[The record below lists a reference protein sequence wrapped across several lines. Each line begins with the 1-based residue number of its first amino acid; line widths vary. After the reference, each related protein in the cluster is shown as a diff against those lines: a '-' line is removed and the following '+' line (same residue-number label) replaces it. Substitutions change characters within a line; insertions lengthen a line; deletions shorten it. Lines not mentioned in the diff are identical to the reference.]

1 MMRRIKRL
9 RPTGKK
15 RIPVATKSFGRRT
28 SWNIIILVFG
38 LALFGLTMIFNV
50 SALSALSDFGDKF
63 YYVKEQAQWFAVGTI
78 VMIFLM
84 HMNYRQLQLIAIPLL
99 LSTFALLAA
108 VFLPG
113 IGIRAYGASRWVDLG
128 FITVQPAELAKLTL
142 IIYLA
147 AWFSNKE
154 EKRLTSFL
162 VLLGLIIGPVIL
174 QPDLGTSV
182 VLVTISLAMYFLSGA
197 PFWHFGMLVPVVGAG
212 IAGLAISAPYRM
224 QRVLTFL
231 NPSADPQ
238 GFSYHVRQ
246 IQIALGSGGLFGVGI
261 GESRQK
267 YAYLP
272 EVTTDSIF
280 AIIGEEFGFIGATI
294 VMILFF
300 VLVLSAL
307 RIAFTASDD
316 FGKLLAGGIAFAL
329 SLQIIINL
337 SAMVSLIPLTGIPLP
352 FISYGGSNL
361 VVSCAMIGILAS
373 IARLRKSTK

>member
-1 MMRRIKRL
+1 MRRIKPL
-9 RPTGKK
+9 T
-15 RIPVATKSFGRRT
+15 TKPAGSRT
-28 SWNIIILVFG
+28 SWHLVLLVFG
-38 LALFGLTMIFNV
+38 LAVFGLTMIFNV
-50 SALSALSDFGDKF
+50 SALSALSDFNDKF
-63 YYVKEQAQWFAVGTI
+63 HYVKEQTQWLIVGTL

-84 HMNYRQLQLIAIPLL
+84 HFNYRRLQMLAVPLL
-99 LSTFALLAA
+99 FGTFILLIA

-113 IGIRAYGASRWVDLG
+113 IGIHAYGASRWVNFG
-128 FITVQPAELAKLTL
+128 FFTLQPAELAKLAL

-182 VLVTISLAMYFLSGA
+182 VLVAISLAMYFMSGA
-197 PFWHFGMLVPVVGAG
+197 PYWHFGMLVPVAGAG

-224 QRVLTFL
+224 QRVMTFL
-231 NPSADPQ
+231 NSSTDPQ

-280 AIIGEEFGFIGATI
+280 AIIGEEFGFIGATV
-294 VMILFF
+294 VMAIFLYLIF
-300 VLVLSAL
+300 SAL
-307 RIAFTASDD
+307 RIAFTAADD

-329 SLQIIINL
+329 SLQTIINL

-361 VVSCAMIGILAS
+361 IVSCAMVGILAS
-373 IARLRKSTK
+373 IVRLRKNTS

>member
-1 MMRRIKRL
+1 MRRITRL
-9 RPTGKK
+9 RPTTKK
-15 RIPVATKSFGRRT
+15 RIHVSSKSAGGKT
-28 SWNIIILVFG
+28 SWNLIVLVFG

-50 SALSALSDFGDKF
+50 SALTALSDFDDKF
-63 YYVKEQAQWFAVGTI
+63 YYVKEQAQWLVVGTI
-78 VMIFLM
+78 VMITLM
-84 HMNYRQLQLIAIPLL
+84 HLNYRRLQLLAIPLL
-99 LSTFALLAA
+99 LGTFGLLVA

-113 IGIRAYGASRWVDLG
+113 IGIRAYGASRWVNLG
-128 FITVQPAELAKLTL
+128 FFSLQPAELAKLTL

-162 VLLGLIIGPVIL
+162 VLLGLVIGPVVL

-182 VLVTISLAMYFLSGA
+182 ILITISLVMYFLSGA
-197 PFWHFGMLVPVVGAG
+197 PIWHFAMLVPVVGLG

-224 QRVLTFL
+224 QRVMTFF

-246 IQIALGSGGLFGVGI
+246 IQIALGSGGIFGVGI

-280 AIIGEEFGFIGATI
+280 AIIGEEFGLIGATVII
-294 VMILFF
+294 VLFILLIF
-300 VLVLSAL
+300 SAL
-307 RIAFTASDD
+307 KIAMTTSDD

-329 SLQIIINL
+329 SLQVIINL

-361 VVSCAMIGILAS
+361 VVSCAMVGMLAS
-373 IARLRKSTK
+373 VARFRKGVT

>member
-1 MMRRIKRL
+1 MRRIRRL

-15 RIPVATKSFGRRT
+15 RIHVPAKFYGGRT
-28 SWNIIILVFG
+28 SWNIILLVFG

-63 YYVKEQAQWFAVGTI
+63 YYVKEQAQWLVVGTV
-78 VMIFLM
+78 VMVFLM
-84 HMNYRQLQLIAIPLL
+84 HINYRQLQILAIPLL
-99 LSTFALLAA
+99 LSTFALLVA

-113 IGIRAYGASRWVDLG
+113 IGIHAYGASRWVNLG
-128 FITVQPAELAKLTL
+128 FFTVQPAELAKLTL

-154 EKRLTSFL
+154 EKRLMSFL

-182 VLVTISLAMYFLSGA
+182 VLVAISLAMYFLSGA
-197 PFWHFGMLVPVVGAG
+197 PLWHFGMLVPVVGAG

-231 NPSADPQ
+231 NPSTDPQ

-280 AIIGEEFGFIGATI
+280 AIIGEEFGFIGSTVIIALL
-294 VMILFF
+294 LF
-300 VLVLSAL
+300 LVLSAL
-307 RIAFTASDD
+307 RIAFTAADD